1 MAARP
6 ECGAGGC
13 DLSLIFDAA
22 NMNQTIRSTR
32 DLSFWLKDA
41 LDSEAHEP
49 LVALD
54 RDRAADVCIVGGG
67 FTGLWSAIEIKQARP
82 ETEVVVVE
90 RDLCGSGA
98 SGRNGGFVLSLW
110 AKFVSLAKV
119 CDEIEAERLCNLSSQ
134 AILDLRAFCEKHDI
148 DAELRLDGWLWTATS
163 QAQIGT
169 WDATVAAA
177 ARLGQAPFETPR
189 NEAALPGGSAAH
201 LAGVFERISAS
212 VQPAKLARGLKRH
225 AVRLGVRVFERSPM
239 LALDRGVPAQVCCQH
254 GSVTAQSVILAMNA
268 WGSVFAEIRKAIAV
282 VSSDIVITRPLPKLL
297 DAIHWTDG
305 MTISDCRMLVHY
317 YRTTPDG
324 RIVFGKGGGS
334 GKMAFGSRIEGK
346 FDGRSPIESTVADWL
361 SRIYPDVTQSDVV
374 QSWTGPIDRS
384 INGLPSFGALPGSPH
399 IFYGIGYSG
408 NGVGPSMLGGK
419 ILRSLALSL
428 DDEWAR
434 CGLVQPLRRA
444 FPPEPFRYI
453 GARVVRQAVAQS
465 DLAADEGRVPG
476 LIVRGL
482 TRLAPAGLSP
492 VRKNADAGSD
502 PLASSTLRSP

>member
-1 MAARP
+1 MAARQ
-6 ECGAGGC
+6 ECGAGGGG
-13 DLSLIFDAA
+13 LILTFDTADMDDA
-22 NMNQTIRSTR
+22 IQSTR
-32 DLSFWLKDA
+32 DLSFWLKEA
-41 LDSEAHEP
+41 LGSEAHEP
-49 LVALD
+49 IVALD
-54 RDRAADVCIVGGG
+54 RDIAADVCIVGGG
-67 FTGLWSAIEIKQARP
+67 FTGLWSAIEIKQAQP

-119 CDEIEAERLCNLSSQ
+119 CGEIEAERLCNLSSQ

-148 DAELRLDGWLWTATS
+148 DAEMRIDGWLWTATS

-169 WDATVAAA
+169 WDATIDAA
-177 ARLGQAPFETPR
+177 ARLGQAPFDAPR
-189 NEAALPGGSAAH
+189 NKVPLLGGSAAH

-212 VQPAKLARGLKRH
+212 IQPAKLARGLKRH
-225 AVRLGVRVFERSPM
+225 AVRLGVKVFERSPM
-239 LALDRGVPAQVCCQH
+239 LALDRGVPAQVRCQRGTIKAH
-254 GSVTAQSVILAMNA
+254 KVILAMNA
-268 WGSVFAEIRKAIAV
+268 WGSVFTEIRKAIAV
-282 VSSDIVITRPLPKLL
+282 VSSDIVITRPLRNML

-334 GKMAFGSRIEGK
+334 GKMAFGSRVEGK

-361 SRIYPDVTQSDVV
+361 SRIYPGVAQSDVV

-384 INGLPSFGALPGSPH
+384 NNGLPSFGALPGSQH

-419 ILRSLALSL
+419 ILRSLALAL

-453 GARVVRQAVAQS
+453 GARAVRHAVAQS

-476 LIVRGL
+476 IFVRGL

-492 VRKNADAGSD
+492 VRKNVDAGSSA
-502 PLASSTLRSP
+502 PASSTLRSH